1 MNIKIDDINVE
12 YIKKGNGDNKI
23 LLLHG
28 WGCNIDIFK
37 NIIDYLSEFMEVY
50 AIDFPGFG
58 KSDEPKEAWN
68 VGQYADL
75 TEKFIEKMN
84 IKELSLLGHSFG
96 GRVII
101 KLVNRE
107 NLKFKIDKLVLVDS
121 AGIKHETK
129 KTLKQKIYKIVFPII
144 KKISPKLLNKIKT
157 KVGSSDY
164 RNATPVM
171 RDVLVKA
178 INEDLS
184 ELVPNIKNSTLIIW
198 GENDTATPYSDA
210 EYLNEN
216 IKDSGIVKIENA
228 GHFSFLDNPYL
239 VNKVLETFLRNNK

>member
-1 MNIKIDDINVE
+1 
-12 YIKKGNGDNKI
+12 
-23 LLLHG
+23 
-28 WGCNIDIFK
+28 
-37 NIIDYLSEFMEVY
+37 MEVY

-58 KSDEPKEAWN
+58 KSDEPKEAWD

-129 KTLKQKIYKIVFPII
+129 KTLKQKTYKIVFPII

-184 ELVPNIKNSTLIIW
+184 GLVPNIKNSTLIIW